1 MAGSRAVLVSAA
13 SRVLGGRGQWFCRVS
28 PAWDPSDVFLMT
40 RGGRRVWG
48 AGRRRAPAVYHT
60 LPRAHAVTAV
70 SLWWLSP
77 SPGRVMAAN
86 TPLPTLCSSEGSR
99 RTGLPRQARR
109 APFPGQS
116 PRFRYWEFYGNQLS
130 PSSTYL
136 VTHSTIHLRQ
146 HGLPGSRFT
155 PDVPARDFSKVLV
168 ERKIRPAS
176 PPNPAD

>member
-1 MAGSRAVLVSAA
+1 
-13 SRVLGGRGQWFCRVS
+13 
-28 PAWDPSDVFLMT
+28 
-40 RGGRRVWG
+40 
-48 AGRRRAPAVYHT
+48 
-60 LPRAHAVTAV
+60 
-70 SLWWLSP
+70 
-77 SPGRVMAAN
+77 MAAN

-146 HGLPGSRFT
+146 HGLRAVALLQTFRLGT
-155 PDVPARDFSKVLV
+155 LV
-168 ERKIRPAS
+168 KS
-176 PPNPAD
+176 